1 MRELNGAWEVLR
13 NPASRAAY
21 DRSLRAPAVSGRVA
35 QVADLADAV
44 VLSPDIGPGPTSPRV
59 PLGCLWAIGSVLALV
74 VLAVGALALGDDPA
88 PPLDVHTREPF
99 GVGSCVLSSGG
110 GTDRTLVETP
120 CEGPHD
126 AEVAARTVFPKACPL
141 GLVAVLF
148 DDNRTVVCLR
158 MTPTR

>member
-1 MRELNGAWEVLR
+1 MRELNAAWEVLR

-21 DRSLRAPAVSGRVA
+21 DRSLRAPVA
-35 QVADLADAV
+35 TSRATQASDCADAV
-44 VLSPDIGPGPTSPRV
+44 VLSPDLAPRPSSPTV

-74 VLAVGALALGDDPA
+74 VLAVGALTLGDDPA

-99 GVGSCVLSSGG
+99 GVGSCVLSWGG
-110 GTDRTLVETP
+110 GTDRTLVETS
-120 CEGPHD
+120 CEGPHS

-158 MTPTR
+158 MVPSG